1 MESDLAVLY
10 LEKICIRCAIMNM
23 ANIGTRLILVAKHS
37 PMNTTARL
45 ESRSLP
51 SLATLLMK
59 YMEMMVNVVR
69 RTSDVRK

>member
-1 MESDLAVLY
+1 MESELGVLY
-10 LEKICIRCAIMNM
+10 LDTICIRCAIMNT
-23 ANIGTRLILVAKHS
+23 ANIGARLILVAKHS
-37 PMNTTARL
+37 PMNTPARL

-51 SLATLLMK
+51 SLATLIMK